1 MHGKAIQLLFILLL
15 NMGFQMFSADEKKPV
30 LPSAQ
35 AQTQAQPNSS
45 VPGKK
50 SHYFQDSGSEMDDL
64 LDRIRFKISYSWGKS
79 AEYFRLACSSVTDS
93 LPAKGRDLKAHA
105 DSKKDDLLEKG
116 RQAVRE
122 TTEQTM
128 RDLSRKGDEVKQDL
142 DKMGNELK
150 SEAVKEIRENTD
162 KMFK

>member
-1 MHGKAIQLLFILLL
+1 MPGKAIQILFILLL
-15 NMGFQMFSADEKKPV
+15 NTGFLMFAADEKKPV
-30 LPSAQ
+30 QPSVQ
-35 AQTQAQPNSS
+35 PPTQAQPNSAVS
-45 VPGKK
+45 EKK

-64 LDRIRFKISYSWGKS
+64 LDRIRFKIAYSWSKS
-79 AEYFRLACSSVTDS
+79 GEYCRLACSSVTDS

-128 RDLSRKGDEVKQDL
+128 RDLSRKGDELKQDL
-142 DKMGNELK
+142 GKMGNELK
-150 SEAVKEIRENTD
+150 DETVKEIRENTD